1 MTVKQTR
8 NCPLCGS
15 SKNEIMYVQRFS
27 DYFSHAIACCKECG
41 FVFVNNTLTQ
51 SFYNKY
57 YRDMSKYENERDHN
71 VHEFVVRLI
80 EKYCAKTSTILDIG
94 CSTGHL
100 LNILKKEKFKNLLGV
115 DPSPICK
122 ILAKQKFG
130 LKIDTA
136 NLLAYQSEKKFDC
149 LILSSVLEHL
159 PKVQESLTKINS
171 LLSPSGLVIIV
182 VPDAD
187 NFYKKFEEPFGEF
200 SVEHINFF
208 SHDSLQRLM
217 KNFRCLQT
225 ISVSGVIY
233 SVWQSGGQLKMSMN
247 NYIQASTVKL
257 KAVEK
262 KIVAI
267 DGQIIVWGGGSL
279 TQRLFAS
286 TKLAAKT
293 VVVVDVNKN
302 LVGKKLSNIP
312 IISPDQLDHYSQPI
326 FISSFRFREEIKNEI
341 KKYRLKNKVITL

>member
-1 MTVKQTR
+1 MKQTR

-15 SKNEIMYVQRFS
+15 FQNEIIYIQRFS

-41 FVFVNNTLTQ
+41 FVFVNNTPTQ

-71 VHEFVVRLI
+71 VHEFVVRLM
-80 EKYCAKTSTILDIG
+80 KKHCSKSSSVLDIG

-100 LNILKKEKFKNLLGV
+100 LHLLKQANFKDLSGI
-115 DPSPICK
+115 DPSPACK

-130 LKIDTA
+130 LKIDAA
-136 NLLAYQSEKKFDC
+136 NLLAYRPDKKFDC
-149 LILSSVLEHL
+149 LILASVLEHL
-159 PKVQESLTKINS
+159 PKVRESLIKINR
-171 LLSPSGLVIIV
+171 LLNPDGLVIIV

-187 NFYKKFEEPFGEF
+187 NFYRKFEEPFGEF
-200 SVEHINFF
+200 SIEHINFF
-208 SHDSLQRLM
+208 SHDSLQWLM

-225 ISVSGVIY
+225 LSVNGVIY
-233 SVWQSGGQLKMSMN
+233 SVWQSGGQLKRSMN
-247 NYIQASTVKL
+247 KYIKNSTAKL
-257 KAVEK
+257 KAIEK
-262 KIVAI
+262 KIAAI
-267 DGQIIVWGGGSL
+267 EGQIVVWGGGSL

-326 FISSFRFREEIKNEI
+326 FISSFRFREEIKNVI